1 MVLKAYIHTPFHI
14 KWWLML
20 ATFMPG
26 GITNVQLWSPCQ

>member
-1 MVLKAYIHTPFHI
+1 MVLKAYILVHAPFHI

-26 GITNVQLWSPCQ
+26 GITNV